1 MNPPPLT
8 EQRLAQLLEVGV
20 ALSAE
25 QDTDRLLERILS
37 GARELTEADAGTIY
51 RVHEGQLHFDTVHN
65 DTLGLHLGGTS
76 GVPIDFSPLP
86 LYLADDT
93 PNTRNVAAYAA
104 VSGETVRIDDAYHAE
119 GFDFSGTRAVDART
133 GYRSQSFLTVPLR
146 DHEQTI
152 IGVLQLINAV
162 REGQTVP
169 FTGRDARIAESLA
182 SQAAIALTKQ
192 GLIDTQRQLF
202 ESFTEVLARAIDR
215 KNPTTGRHCERV
227 PQLTLMIADAAC
239 RTGEGALADYRLSA
253 EEHEELRL
261 AAWLHD
267 CGKVTTPEAVVN
279 KATKLERQTDRIEE
293 VATRAAVVRQE
304 AEAERLRRRLAA
316 REQGVD
322 RDAEQADA
330 DYRAL
335 VQRLDDD
342 LAFLRSANI
351 GGEAMD
357 DEACERVAAIARTYS
372 WTDAAGER
380 RPLLSAEEV
389 EHLQIRR
396 GTLSAAEMEQMRDHV
411 RVSREMLEQLTYPR
425 HLQRVPEIASQH
437 HERMDGGG
445 YPDGITG
452 GQMCR
457 RARMMALA
465 DVFEALTAADRPYK
479 PGKKLSEAV
488 RIMGFMTQDGHFDP
502 ELFDLFIR
510 EGVYLDYARQFM
522 HPSAIDAVDETAI
535 PGYRP

>member
-1 MNPPPLT
+1 VSDANEPPLT
-8 EQRLAQLLEVGV
+8 EERLAQLLEIGV

-25 QDTDRLLERILS
+25 QDTDRLLERILG
-37 GARELTEADAGTIY
+37 GARALTGADAGTVY
-51 RVHEGQLHFDTVHN
+51 RARDGHLHFDTVQN
-65 DTLGLHLGGTS
+65 DSLGLQLGGTS
-76 GVPIDFSPLP
+76 GEPIDFPPLP
-86 LYLADDT
+86 LRADDGT
-93 PNTRNVAAYAA
+93 PNNRNVAAYAA
-104 VSGETVRIDDAYHAE
+104 VHGETVRIDDAYDAQ
-119 GFDFSGTRAVDART
+119 GFDFSGARAMDART

-146 DHEQTI
+146 DHEQTV

-162 REGQTVP
+162 RDGETVP
-169 FTGRDARIAESLA
+169 FSPRDARIAESLA

-192 GLIDTQRQLF
+192 GLIDAQRQLF

-239 RTGEGALADYRLSA
+239 RTSRGPLADYRLSA
-253 EEHEELRL
+253 EQHEELRL

-279 KATKLERQTDRIEE
+279 KATKLERQVDAIDE

-304 AEAERLRRRLAA
+304 GEAERLRRHLGGDELEAA
-316 REQGVD
+316 R
-322 RDAEQADA
+322 ADA

-335 VQRLDDD
+335 CQRLDDD

-357 DEACERVAAIARTYS
+357 DAARERVAAIADAYS
-372 WTDAAGER
+372 WTDATGHR
-380 RPLLSAEEV
+380 QPLLTAGEV

-396 GTLSAAEMEQMRDHV
+396 GTLSDAEMEQMRDHV

-452 GQMCR
+452 AQMSR

-488 RIMGFMTQDGHFDP
+488 RIMGFMTEGGHFDP
-502 ELFDLFIR
+502 ELFDVFIR
-510 EGVYLDYARQFM
+510 EGVYLDYARHFM
-522 HPSAIDAVDETAI
+522 HPEAIDEVDEAAI

>member
-1 MNPPPLT
+1 MSDAYEPPLT
-8 EQRLAQLLEVGV
+8 EQRLAQLLEIGV

-37 GARELTEADAGTIY
+37 GARALTSADAGTVY
-51 RVHEGQLHFDTVHN
+51 RVRDGQLHFNTVHN
-65 DTLGLHLGGTS
+65 DTLELHLGGTS
-76 GVPIDFSPLP
+76 GRPIDFSPLP
-86 LYLADDT
+86 LYLEDGT

-104 VSGETVRIDDAYHAE
+104 VHGQTVRIDDAYDAQ

-146 DHEQTI
+146 DHEQTV

-162 REGQTVP
+162 RDGQTVP
-169 FTGRDARIAESLA
+169 FSPRDARIAESLA

-192 GLIDTQRQLF
+192 GLIDAQRQLF

-239 RTGEGALADYRLSA
+239 RTAQGPLADYRLSA

-279 KATKLERQTDRIEE
+279 KATKLERQTDTIEE

-304 AEAERLRRRLAA
+304 AEATRLRRHLSGGSQEAN
-316 REQGVD
+316 
-322 RDAEQADA
+322 QADT
-330 DYRAL
+330 DYRTL
-335 VQRLDDD
+335 CQRLDDD
-342 LAFLRSANI
+342 LTFLRSANI

-357 DEACERVAAIARTYS
+357 DAARERVAAIADAYS
-372 WTDAAGER
+372 WTDAAGHR
-380 RPLLSAEEV
+380 QPLLTAGEV
-389 EHLQIRR
+389 KHLQIRR
-396 GTLSAAEMEQMRDHV
+396 GTLSDAEMEQMRDHV
-411 RVSREMLEQLTYPR
+411 RVSREMLDQLTYPR

-445 YPDGITG
+445 YPEGITG
-452 GQMCR
+452 ARMSR

-502 ELFDLFIR
+502 ELFDVFIR
-510 EGVYLDYARQFM
+510 EGVYRDYARHFM
-522 HPSAIDAVDETAI
+522 HPEAIDEVDEAAI